1 MNKLK
6 NIIVTEAKDYK
17 ILLRNA
23 PTVTMIFFTLSVVL
37 MNIFAS
43 KELLNIEYLAL
54 DCGFLLSWM
63 SFLCMDM
70 LTKRFG
76 A

>member
-1 MNKLK
+1 MICMVISCIGMNL
-6 NIIVTEAKDYK
+6 
-17 ILLRNA
+17 
-23 PTVTMIFFTLSVVL
+23 
-37 MNIFAS
+37 FAG
-43 KELLNIEYLAL
+43 KELLNVKYLAL

-76 A
+76 AKAAISYLYYH